1 MGKKSILTRLFGRF
15 RTIRSQ
21 LTFTSVVLVLVLITC
36 ILLASFTL
44 LHYFVQQN
52 HQLAANMMEIVGES
66 VERRIEALRKLVS
79 LVRDDTALTSVLY
92 SGGDGELAGQR
103 MASLYA
109 YGLQQRYLI
118 STDNRIL
125 NANYLNDAAQNDNAL
140 RLAGFYDYLASDK
153 EERFS
158 APHQF
163 PFMSPEGERISFF
176 SRLRDPKNHYQAY
189 GYVLLI
195 VSIPSLFE
203 DREDLIQSRFDDFYV
218 TDGAGRL
225 IFSLR
230 GNGSNAKTRAFVLAN
245 ADRLAKTNNL
255 TESGQLYFS
264 SAIKSYTDWRIV
276 GVVASE
282 TFSRTVYI
290 IMTIVALLGIVG
302 ILLVFALSSAI
313 TGNVSR
319 PVKEINRAMTMF
331 KSGQIPKKLAIA
343 PMAGEMSTLVTGF
356 NNMVDNIQSH
366 METIVREQEQKK
378 DAEVTALRYQL
389 QSLQHQINPHFLY
402 NTLNII
408 SFLALDGKSAAI
420 RDFNQSLIA
429 LLRATL
435 SDTRDIVSIRSEI
448 SFLEAYVG
456 IMAYRYPDQFTVNI
470 RVDDGL
476 WEHPIPKL
484 ILQPLVENA
493 MIHGV
498 VPNERKGLIEV
509 LVEDRGDWVN
519 VTVGD
524 DGVGMDLEKQRELL
538 VPRKRFTGIGLSNVN
553 DRLKLCYGD
562 ESGLIISSEP
572 SMGTVVMFKLRKTCD
587 FPDTQEEPERSSH
600 GSVAGADR

>member
-1 MGKKSILTRLFGRF
+1 MGQKSILSWLFGRF

-21 LTFTSVVLVLVLITC
+21 LTFTSVVLVAVLVLC

-44 LHYFVQQN
+44 LSYFVRQN
-52 HQLAANMMEIVGES
+52 HQLAANTVEIAGES
-66 VERRIEALRKLVS
+66 VQRRIEALRKLVS
-79 LVRDDTALTSVLY
+79 LVREDSALTAALY
-92 SGGDGELAGQR
+92 AGGDGEGAAQR
-103 MASLYA
+103 MSSLYA

-118 STDNRIL
+118 STREKIL
-125 NANYLNDAAQNDNAL
+125 NPIYLGNEAQGDNAL
-140 RLAGFYDYLASDK
+140 RLAGFYEYLEDGK
-153 EERFS
+153 EEHFS

-163 PFMSPEGERISFF
+163 PFRSPDGDRISFF
-176 SRLRDPKNHYQAY
+176 STLRDPSQRYRVY

-203 DREDLIQSRFDDFYV
+203 DRQDLIRSRFDDFYV
-218 TDGAGRL
+218 VDGQGRL

-230 GNGSNAKTRAFVLAN
+230 GNQSNRQSRSFVLAN
-245 ADRLAKTNNL
+245 AARLAQADSL
-255 TESGQLYFS
+255 EDQGHLYFS
-264 SAIKSYTDWRIV
+264 SAVQSYSDWRIV
-276 GVVASE
+276 GVVARGA
-282 TFSRTVYI
+282 FSRSVYL
-290 IMTIVALLGIVG
+290 IMAVVSLLGVAG
-302 ILLVFALSSAI
+302 VLLVFALSSAI

-319 PVKEINRAMTMF
+319 PVKELNQAMTVF
-331 KSGQIPKKLAIA
+331 KSGQLPSKLAIS
-343 PMAGEMSTLVTGF
+343 PMAEEMTTLVTGF
-356 NNMVDNIQSH
+356 NTMLDNIQSH
-366 METIVREQEQKK
+366 LDTIMREQEQKK
-378 DAEVTALRYQL
+378 NAEVTALRYQL

-408 SFLALDGKSAAI
+408 SFLALDGKSAEI

-435 SDTRDIVSIRSEI
+435 SDTRDSVSIRSEI
-448 SFLEAYVG
+448 LFLEAYVG

-498 VPNERKGLIEV
+498 VPNEGKGLIEV
-509 LVEDRGDWVN
+509 LIEDRDRWIN

-524 DGVGMDLEKQRELL
+524 DGVGMDPRTLRELL
-538 VPRKRFTGIGLSNVN
+538 VPRKRFTGIGLANVN

-562 ESGLIISSEP
+562 ESGLVISSEP
-572 SMGTVVMFKLRKTCD
+572 SMGTVIMFKIRKEI
-587 FPDTQEEPERSSH
+587 PGSERRSDAATT
-600 GSVAGADR
+600 GIGGG